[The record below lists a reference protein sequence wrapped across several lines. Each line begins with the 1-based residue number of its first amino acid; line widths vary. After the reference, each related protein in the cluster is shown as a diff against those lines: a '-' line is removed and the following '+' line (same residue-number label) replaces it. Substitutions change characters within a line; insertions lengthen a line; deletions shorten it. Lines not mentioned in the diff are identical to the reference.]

1 MKKIV
6 PIRFERVVES
16 GGSTKPWLVT
26 AVQEGLEDPE
36 EITYVV
42 KLFSESNIIQG
53 NNIGKEFFCNEL
65 AIQFDLDVP
74 EAAFITLNDPNF
86 RSTLKSEELET
97 LSMRYEGGTFASR
110 LAEGSLVNEQLRESP
125 FTIHDC
131 ATLFA
136 FDCLI
141 LNTDRGGFR
150 NKPNLLMND
159 DGLILIDHELTFNFI
174 DSADQDAYDRLIS
187 QLADNRWPEFYE
199 KHIFYN
205 KLKSYKGSKKAL
217 FDTFEESLR
226 TLDLKKIQHC
236 ITDLE
241 DRGIS
246 LGQSDLLIDY
256 LRTLKQN
263 SSKFRTIL
271 LGLIS

>member
-1 MKKIV
+1 
-6 PIRFERVVES
+6 
-16 GGSTKPWLVT
+16 
-26 AVQEGLEDPE
+26 
-36 EITYVV
+36 
-42 KLFSESNIIQG
+42 
-53 NNIGKEFFCNEL
+53 
-65 AIQFDLDVP
+65 
-74 EAAFITLNDPNF
+74 
-86 RSTLKSEELET
+86 
-97 LSMRYEGGTFASR
+97 
-110 LAEGSLVNEQLRESP
+110 
-125 FTIHDC
+125 
-131 ATLFA
+131 
-136 FDCLI
+136 
-141 LNTDRGGFR
+141 
-150 NKPNLLMND
+150 MND

-174 DSADQDAYDRLIS
+174 DSDDQDAYDRLIS